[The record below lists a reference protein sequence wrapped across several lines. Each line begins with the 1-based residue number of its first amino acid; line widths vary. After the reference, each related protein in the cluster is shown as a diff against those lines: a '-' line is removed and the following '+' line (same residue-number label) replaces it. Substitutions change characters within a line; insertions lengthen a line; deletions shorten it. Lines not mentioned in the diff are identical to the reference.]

1 MSKPKNITQKEILSG
16 NSTPAYNRA
25 NDVRRDDDAIKEL
38 SIGLKDID
46 YTIKYYF
53 ENVIKPTI
61 DDAGTRKPVPV
72 IYGSPERWKNI
83 QEDGYF
89 RDREGKILAPVI
101 AYKRT
106 AIAKNRTLGNKV
118 DANSPQV
125 YYSQEVKYTPK
136 NKYDQFSKLT
146 NRVPVKT
153 YVNAVMADY
162 VDVTYD
168 VVVWTDY
175 VEQMNEIVEAIIYS
189 EGSFWGEKERFKFRT
204 KVDSFTN
211 TTDALQDNERIVR
224 TTFSLTLY
232 GYIVP
237 DVMVK
242 NLSEKLSDKTYSV
255 AEVVVDVNVD
265 DNVEMFQPAV
275 QQAPVAPTMS
285 PPNRVTTTVDNLVV
299 VYLGTNRALS
309 ANPINTNTVVFSPA
323 TFLPAPSPLLATDRT
338 SFTYFVNGQ
347 LIEPAAVSNF
357 VDNGNDTCTLTIDI
371 AQLGFTLATSD
382 EVVAIGKF
390 TI

>member
-1 MSKPKNITQKEILSG
+1 VSKPKPITQKEILSG
-16 NSTPAYNRA
+16 NSTTSFNRA
-25 NDVRRDDDAIKEL
+25 NDIRRDDDTIQNL

-53 ENVIKPTI
+53 DNIIRPTI
-61 DDAGTRKPVPV
+61 DDAGTKKPVPV

-106 AIAKNRTLGNKV
+106 AIAKNKTLGSKV
-118 DANSPQV
+118 DGNHPQV
-125 YYSQEVKYTPK
+125 YYTQEVKYTPK

-153 YVNAVMADY
+153 YINTVMADY

-204 KVDSFTN
+204 KIDSFTN

-237 DVMVK
+237 DVLAK
-242 NLSEKLSDKTYSV
+242 QLSEKLNEKTYSV
-255 AEVVVDVNVD
+255 AEVVTDISTD
-265 DNVEMFQPAV
+265 DNVEVFQPAL
-275 QQAPVAPTMS
+275 QQPSVAPTMS
-285 PPNRVTTTVDNLVV
+285 PPNRVTTTVDNSVV

-309 ANPINTNTVVFSPA
+309 ANPTNTNTVVFSPA
-323 TFLPAPSPLLATDRT
+323 TFLAAPTSLPETSKT

-347 LIEPAAVSNF
+347 LIEPAAVASF
-357 VDNGNDTCTLTIDI
+357 IDNGNDTCTLTVDVS
-371 AQLGFTLATSD
+371 QLGFTLATSD
-382 EVVAIGKF
+382 EIVAIGKF
-390 TI
+390 TV